1 MLDNPYESIARAF
14 SYSPKAL
21 PFEGLVTESTGWKVS
36 YLSDV
41 FSKTFEGYSNVPFT
55 TDSRFTC
62 KIDFHITP
70 HPGCVCGFH
79 AYYEKNTAIFNL
91 ERWRPLL
98 LLEVEFY
105 GDIIQYSKGLRA
117 SEQVI
122 KSLHLPSRCGFGI
135 CRNST
140 HGLSKKRRYFRPA
153 CHKHLNK
160 DGFSIPE
167 LTMALDIPVSL
178 II

>member
-1 MLDNPYESIARAF
+1 MLENPYEHIARAF

-21 PFEGLVTESTGWKVS
+21 PFEGLISESTGWKVS

-41 FSKTFEGYSNVPFT
+41 FSKTFVGYSKVPFT
-55 TDSRFTC
+55 TDARFTC
-62 KIDFHITP
+62 KKDFHITP
-70 HPGCVCGFH
+70 HPGCICGFH
-79 AYYEKNTAIFNL
+79 AYYDKCTAIFNL

-105 GDIIQYSKGLRA
+105 GDIIQYSKGIRA

-135 CRNST
+135 CRKT
-140 HGLSKKRRYFRPA
+140 TAGLSKNKRYYRPA
-153 CHKHLNK
+153 CQKHINSE
-160 DGFSIPE
+160 GFTIAELSI
-167 LTMALDIPVSL
+167 ALAIPVLLLS
-178 II
+178 